1 MSPYAARL
9 EERSR
14 QIRKEKIP
22 ISRWKDEEFVQ
33 NLDELMENDQTE
45 VPLVCPTCK
54 ATHPAID
61 FAYRIENDG
70 AGMYDEYGRE
80 YSAGGGSADTYDIM
94 CPDCYH
100 CDCND
105 GEDCS
110 FCGD

>member
-33 NLDELMENDQTE
+33 NLDELMENEQTE

-54 ATHPAID
+54 ATHPAKD
-61 FAYRIENDG
+61 FTYRIENDG
-70 AGMYDEYGRE
+70 AGMFDEYGRE
-80 YSAGGGSADTYDIM
+80 YSAGGGSEDTYDIM

-100 CDCND
+100 CDCED
-105 GEDCS
+105 GQCS